1 MRKKLFALLLATTLV
16 LSSVITVSAANI
28 EPEPTDDKY
37 KNIAEVTGAQAVEI
51 ASDKDEN
58 TVVIDLR
65 SAADYEQAHV
75 KGTVSVPVCLPSSQG
90 YAVTEELRTA
100 FKDYASTNLNKDSK
114 VYLLCYAGTF
124 CVNYA
129 SKWLQ
134 ESGLEKDQLYRVNN
148 GTLYNTSTE
157 LTAACN
163 QASVSLA
170 LAQFNA
176 GEALILDVRAE
187 EVYQAGHLDKSLHQ
201 PLFNRVNNSNVVTSG
216 TDELAT
222 NFTAFVN
229 ANKALLESKPLYI
242 LCNSGSK
249 GAAAAHSLLANA
261 KLNNDNVYT
270 IDGGATNKSI
280 QNLYVENQSV
290 SAKDAIEKIG
300 SDDTVIIDLRTA
312 ENYAKGHLK
321 GALSMPV
328 FGAKGVTSGSDELAQ
343 AFLASVQANAD
354 KLAGKN
360 LYILCNSGARGA
372 VAATKLLMQVGYSNA
387 NIFTIAGGAK
397 DETVK
402 ANLFYVSDAQALAV
416 QGESDYVILDVRNN
430 ATYEKGHLNGSLH
443 MPIFDASNG
452 VTDETKAAF
461 TAAIATNA
469 KSLNGKT
476 IYILCNSGA
485 RGAQNAN
492 TLLKAAGYTNVFTIE
507 GGAKNASIQNMYVH
521 TVTGADAVAKLGSTD
536 TVVIDVRNKTNY
548 DKGHLK
554 GSIHMPI
561 FDASNNVT
569 DETKAAFVAAVKAN
583 KDALSSVARSGK
595 QIYILCNS
603 GNRGAIWATK
613 LLVAEGYSNANIFT
627 IAGGAKDE
635 TVKANL
641 TTESTTPDS
650 DSTNTPET
658 NKPEA
663 NKPETNKPGTN
674 GSTAS
679 KNDTTATTPK
689 TGDVSTMMVYSIAML
704 AAVAVI
710 FANKK
715 RLAK

>member
-16 LSSVITVSAANI
+16 LSSVITVSAENN
-28 EPEPTDDKY
+28 ES
-37 KNIAEVTGAQAVEI
+37 NEI
-51 ASDKDEN
+51 ANVSGQTALDVIKAQNANE
-58 TVVIDLR
+58 VVVDLR
-65 SAADYEQAHV
+65 SKADYDKAHIE
-75 KGTVSVPVCLPSSQG
+75 GIISLPVCEADYSVTTELENNFKE
-90 YAVTEELRTA
+90 YAQ
-100 FKDYASTNLNKDSK
+100 TNLTDKK
-114 VYLLCYAGTF
+114 IYLVCYIGTF
-124 CVNYA
+124 CVNKA
-129 SKWLQ
+129 SEWLQ
-134 ESGLEKDQLYRVNN
+134 DIGVNKANLFRVTGGVWND
-148 GTLYNTSTE
+148 LD
-157 LTAACN
+157 LKKAN
-163 QASVSLA
+163 QATADTA
-170 LAQFNA
+170 LSAA
-176 GEALILDVRAE
+176 GNGAIILDVRAE
-187 EVYQAGHLDKSLHQ
+187 EVYQGVHLDKSLHQ
-201 PLFNRVNNSNVVTSG
+201 PLFTYTDGQNSPTNAKDDT
-216 TDELAT
+216 LAT
-222 NFTAFVN
+222 NFIAFAK
-229 ANKALLESKPLYI
+229 ANKTLLESKELYI

-249 GAAAAHSLLANA
+249 GASAAHDLLKAAGIAN
-261 KLNNDNVYT
+261 NNVYT
-270 IDGGATNKSI
+270 IKGGANNNNAIK
-280 QNLYVENQSV
+280 NLFVKNQSV
-290 SAKDAIEKIG
+290 SADDAIAKIG
-300 SDDTVIIDLRTA
+300 SDDTVIIDVRTA

-328 FGAKGVTSGSDELAQ
+328 FGANSVTSGSDELAQ
-343 AFLASVQANAD
+343 AFLASAQANAD

-372 VAATKLLMQVGYSNA
+372 VAATKLLMQAGYSNA
-387 NIFTIAGGAK
+387 NIFTITGGAK
-397 DETVK
+397 ADTVK

-430 ATYEKGHLNGSLH
+430 ATYEEGHLNGSLH

-476 IYILCNSGA
+476 IYVLCNSGA
-485 RGAQNAN
+485 RGAAAAHD
-492 TLLKAAGYTNVFTIE
+492 LLKAAKDNNIIDNISVFTIE
-507 GGAKNASIQNMYVH
+507 GGAKNASIRNMYVH

-536 TVVIDVRNKTNY
+536 TVVIDVRNKTFY

-561 FDASNNVT
+561 FDENNNVT
-569 DETKAAFVAAVKAN
+569 DETKAAFIAAVKAN
-583 KDALSSVARSGK
+583 KDVLSSVARSGK

-627 IAGGAKDE
+627 ITGGANDE

-641 TTESTTPDS
+641 APESTTPDS
-650 DSTNTPET
+650 GSTNTPET
-658 NKPEA
+658 NKPET
-663 NKPETNKPGTN
+663 NKPEANKPGT
-674 GSTAS
+674 STAS